1 MIQKIDD
8 FTIVLCDWTDMAG
21 CELNV
26 YAGLDRLWS
35 MLERY
40 KMTAPITIRV
50 VDNGARC
57 IRAIRGN
64 RSQAAGWQLKDEATA
79 LPPPIASEVKPPLIL
94 NVQDAKG
101 NVLKMRLQMGVV
113 KPEPLSTHSPD

>member
-1 MIQKIDD
+1 
-8 FTIVLCDWTDMAG
+8 
-21 CELNV
+21 
-26 YAGLDRLWS
+26 

-50 VDNGARC
+50 LDNQARC

-79 LPPPIASEVKPPLIL
+79 VTPLIASEVEPPVIL

-101 NVLKMRLQMGVV
+101 NVLKMRLQLGVV
-113 KPEPLSTHSPD
+113 ESEPLSAHSPD